1 MLASLHVKNIAVIK
15 DISIN
20 FGNGLN
26 IMTGET
32 GAGKSIIIDSI
43 NFVLGDRA
51 EKNIIRSGE
60 ENAEVEAVFILNSFE
75 TILSEILNNNG
86 IDWNDGILIIRRTLN
101 INGRGE
107 IRVNGFSVTLSFL
120 KSIVSY
126 LLDVHSQHETQS
138 LLNENNHLKILD
150 AYAAETNSLNVV
162 FLKKLKEFKS
172 LQQVIE
178 SFPQPLDIEHQM
190 DLLNFQINEIEESN
204 FHDFEE
210 ESLIKERNVIQ
221 NSEKILSSLVNAIS
235 LLEGNDIIGIETII
249 LNLLKEISFLNRF
262 DYSYGSILDR
272 LESILIEIRDIKNS
286 LDDSLKNID
295 YDENKLQS
303 IEKRIEQIR
312 MVKRKYGSDEESIKS
327 FLLKS
332 IERRNYLS
340 NAEQNISEIS
350 SSMSSL
356 KKELTE
362 IGLKLHELRVSSS
375 KSFVDNIVKQLND
388 LGMKNASF
396 SVSVELLDDFI
407 NSNFLELS
415 LNGPDKIK
423 FLISLNKGE
432 PLKDLKRVASGGE
445 MSRIMLAIKNI
456 TANLEGIDTLIFD
469 EIDSGISG
477 NAAKT
482 VSQKLFNISIG
493 RQVIVVTHLSQ
504 IAAMADLNYLIHKH
518 VSGDE
523 TLTYVSQLDE
533 EGVINELMRISGSN
547 NSSKAGYLSSKELR
561 DWATDYKTKKNQIK

>member
-51 EKNIIRSGE
+51 DKNIIRSGE

-295 YDENKLQS
+295 YDDNKLQS

>member
-51 EKNIIRSGE
+51 DKNIIRSGE

-172 LQQVIE
+172 LQQLIE

-190 DLLNFQINEIEESN
+190 DILNFQINEIEESN

-210 ESLIKERNVIQ
+210 ETLIKERNVIQ

-249 LNLLKEISFLNRF
+249 LNLLKEVSFLNRF
-262 DYSYGSILDR
+262 DYSYGSISDR

-295 YDENKLQS
+295 YDDNKLQS

>member
-51 EKNIIRSGE
+51 DKNIIRSGE

-172 LQQVIE
+172 LQQLIE

-190 DLLNFQINEIEESN
+190 DILNFQINEIEESN

-210 ESLIKERNVIQ
+210 ETLIKERNVIQ

-249 LNLLKEISFLNRF
+249 LNLLKEVSFLNRF
-262 DYSYGSILDR
+262 DYSYGSISDR

-295 YDENKLQS
+295 YDDNKLQS

-362 IGLKLHELRVSSS
+362 IGLKLHELRVLSS

-407 NSNFLELS
+407 NNNFLELS

-533 EGVINELMRISGSN
+533 EGVIKELMRISGSN

-561 DWATDYKTKKNQIK
+561 DWATDYKTKKIR

>member
-51 EKNIIRSGE
+51 DKNIIRSGE

-172 LQQVIE
+172 LQQLIE

-190 DLLNFQINEIEESN
+190 DILNFQINEIEESN

-210 ESLIKERNVIQ
+210 ETLIKERNVIQ

-262 DYSYGSILDR
+262 DYSYGSISDR

-295 YDENKLQS
+295 YDDNKLQS

-362 IGLKLHELRVSSS
+362 IGLKLHELRVLSS

-407 NSNFLELS
+407 NNNFLELS

-533 EGVINELMRISGSN
+533 EGVIKELMRISGSN

>member
-51 EKNIIRSGE
+51 DKNIIRSGE
-60 ENAEVEAVFILNSFE
+60 ENAEVEAVFILNSFQM
-75 TILSEILNNNG
+75 ILSEILNNNG

-172 LQQVIE
+172 LQQLIE

-190 DLLNFQINEIEESN
+190 DILNFQINEIEESN

-210 ESLIKERNVIQ
+210 ETLIKERNVIQ

-249 LNLLKEISFLNRF
+249 LNLLKEVSFLNRF
-262 DYSYGSILDR
+262 DYSYGSISDR

-295 YDENKLQS
+295 YDDNKLQS

-362 IGLKLHELRVSSS
+362 IGLKLHELRVLSS

-407 NSNFLELS
+407 NNNFLELS

-533 EGVINELMRISGSN
+533 EGVIKELMRISGSN

-561 DWATDYKTKKNQIK
+561 DWATDYKTKKIR

>member
-51 EKNIIRSGE
+51 DKNIIRSGE

-172 LQQVIE
+172 LQQLIE

-190 DLLNFQINEIEESN
+190 DILNFQINEIEESN

-210 ESLIKERNVIQ
+210 ETLIKERNVIQ

-249 LNLLKEISFLNRF
+249 LNLLKEVSFLNRF
-262 DYSYGSILDR
+262 DYSYGSISDR

-295 YDENKLQS
+295 YDDNKLQS

-362 IGLKLHELRVSSS
+362 IGLKLHELRVLSS

-407 NSNFLELS
+407 NNNFLELS

-533 EGVINELMRISGSN
+533 EGVIKELMRISGSN

>member
-51 EKNIIRSGE
+51 DKNIIRSGE
-60 ENAEVEAVFILNSFE
+60 ENAEVEAVFILNSFQM
-75 TILSEILNNNG
+75 ILSEILNNNG

-172 LQQVIE
+172 LQQLIE

-190 DLLNFQINEIEESN
+190 DILNFQINEIEESN

-210 ESLIKERNVIQ
+210 ETLIKERNVIQ

-249 LNLLKEISFLNRF
+249 LNLLKEVSFLNRF
-262 DYSYGSILDR
+262 DYSYGSISDR

-295 YDENKLQS
+295 YDDNKLQS

-362 IGLKLHELRVSSS
+362 IGLKLHELRVLSS

-533 EGVINELMRISGSN
+533 EGVIKELMRISGSN

-561 DWATDYKTKKNQIK
+561 DWATDYKTKKIR

>member
-51 EKNIIRSGE
+51 DKNIIRSGE

-172 LQQVIE
+172 LQQLIE

-295 YDENKLQS
+295 YDDNKLQS

>member
-51 EKNIIRSGE
+51 DKNIIRSGE

-172 LQQVIE
+172 LQQLIE

-295 YDENKLQS
+295 YDDNKLQS

-561 DWATDYKTKKNQIK
+561 DWATDYKTKKIR

>member
-51 EKNIIRSGE
+51 DKNIIRSGE
-60 ENAEVEAVFILNSFE
+60 ENAEVEAVFILNSFQM
-75 TILSEILNNNG
+75 ILCEILNNNG

-172 LQQVIE
+172 LQQLIE

-190 DLLNFQINEIEESN
+190 DILNFQINEIEESN

-210 ESLIKERNVIQ
+210 ETLIKERNVIQ

-249 LNLLKEISFLNRF
+249 LNLLKEVSFLNRF
-262 DYSYGSILDR
+262 DYSYGSISDR

-295 YDENKLQS
+295 YDDNKLQS

-362 IGLKLHELRVSSS
+362 IGLKLHELRVLSS

-407 NSNFLELS
+407 NNNFLELS

-533 EGVINELMRISGSN
+533 EGVIKELMRISGSN

>member
-51 EKNIIRSGE
+51 DKNIIRSGE

-235 LLEGNDIIGIETII
+235 LLEGNDIIGIETIF

-262 DYSYGSILDR
+262 DYSYRSILDR

-295 YDENKLQS
+295 YDDNKLQS

-518 VSGDE
+518 VSGEE

>member
-51 EKNIIRSGE
+51 DKNIIRSGE

-172 LQQVIE
+172 LQQLIE

-190 DLLNFQINEIEESN
+190 DILNFQINEIEESN

-210 ESLIKERNVIQ
+210 ETLIKERNVIQ

-249 LNLLKEISFLNRF
+249 LNLLKEVSFLNRF
-262 DYSYGSILDR
+262 DYSYGSI
-272 LESILIEIRDIKNS
+272 
-286 LDDSLKNID
+286 
-295 YDENKLQS
+295 
-303 IEKRIEQIR
+303 
-312 MVKRKYGSDEESIKS
+312 
-327 FLLKS
+327 
-332 IERRNYLS
+332 
-340 NAEQNISEIS
+340 
-350 SSMSSL
+350 
-356 KKELTE
+356 
-362 IGLKLHELRVSSS
+362 
-375 KSFVDNIVKQLND
+375 
-388 LGMKNASF
+388 
-396 SVSVELLDDFI
+396 
-407 NSNFLELS
+407 
-415 LNGPDKIK
+415 
-423 FLISLNKGE
+423 
-432 PLKDLKRVASGGE
+432 
-445 MSRIMLAIKNI
+445 
-456 TANLEGIDTLIFD
+456 
-469 EIDSGISG
+469 
-477 NAAKT
+477 
-482 VSQKLFNISIG
+482 
-493 RQVIVVTHLSQ
+493 
-504 IAAMADLNYLIHKH
+504 
-518 VSGDE
+518 
-523 TLTYVSQLDE
+523 
-533 EGVINELMRISGSN
+533 
-547 NSSKAGYLSSKELR
+547 
-561 DWATDYKTKKNQIK
+561 

>member
-51 EKNIIRSGE
+51 DKNIIRSGE
-60 ENAEVEAVFILNSFE
+60 ENAEVEAVFILNSFQM
-75 TILSEILNNNG
+75 ILSEILNNNG

-172 LQQVIE
+172 LQQLIE

-190 DLLNFQINEIEESN
+190 DILNFQINEIEESN

-210 ESLIKERNVIQ
+210 ETLIKERNVIQ

-249 LNLLKEISFLNRF
+249 LNLLKEVSFLNRF
-262 DYSYGSILDR
+262 DYSYGSISDR

-295 YDENKLQS
+295 YDDNKLQS

-407 NSNFLELS
+407 NNNFLELS

-533 EGVINELMRISGSN
+533 EGVIKELMRISGSN

>member
-51 EKNIIRSGE
+51 DKNIIRSGE

-295 YDENKLQS
+295 YDDNKLQS

-518 VSGDE
+518 VSGEE

>member
-51 EKNIIRSGE
+51 DKNIIRSGE

>member
-51 EKNIIRSGE
+51 DKNIIRSGE

-150 AYAAETNSLNVV
+150 AYAAEINSLNVV

-172 LQQVIE
+172 LQQLIE

-190 DLLNFQINEIEESN
+190 DILNFQINEIEESN

-210 ESLIKERNVIQ
+210 ETLIKERNVIQ

-249 LNLLKEISFLNRF
+249 LNLLKEVSFLNRF
-262 DYSYGSILDR
+262 DYSYGSISDR

-295 YDENKLQS
+295 YDDNKLQS

-407 NSNFLELS
+407 NNNFLELS

>member
-51 EKNIIRSGE
+51 DKNIIRSGE

-172 LQQVIE
+172 LQQLIE

-286 LDDSLKNID
+286 LEDSLKNID
-295 YDENKLQS
+295 YDDNKLQS

-561 DWATDYKTKKNQIK
+561 DWATDYKTKKIR

>member
-51 EKNIIRSGE
+51 DKNIIRSGE

-172 LQQVIE
+172 LQQLIE

-286 LDDSLKNID
+286 LEDSLKNID
-295 YDENKLQS
+295 YDDNKLQS

>member
-51 EKNIIRSGE
+51 DKNIIRSGE

-432 PLKDLKRVASGGE
+432 PLKDLKKVASGGE

>member
-51 EKNIIRSGE
+51 DKNIIRSGE
-60 ENAEVEAVFILNSFE
+60 ENAEVEAVFILNNFE

-162 FLKKLKEFKS
+162 FLNKLKEFKS
-172 LQQVIE
+172 LQQLIE

-190 DLLNFQINEIEESN
+190 DILNFQINEIEESN

-210 ESLIKERNVIQ
+210 ETLIKERNVIQ

-249 LNLLKEISFLNRF
+249 LNLLKEVSFLNRF
-262 DYSYGSILDR
+262 DYSYGSISDR

-295 YDENKLQS
+295 YDDNKLQS

-533 EGVINELMRISGSN
+533 EGVIKELMRISGSN